1 MALNNIQAIVFDVD
15 GTLYPQRPLRMR
27 IFLELVVQ
35 FAQKPVSQFRT
46 LKVLR
51 AYRRAHELARTNR
64 SDDTAQNLQLCI
76 ASELSGEHP
85 DFVERSVREWFQ
97 LRPLRH
103 LKAVLYPDLV
113 ALLRQARDHGIR
125 LGVLSDYP
133 AADKLSAMG
142 IIDYF
147 DAIVS
152 SHDESVGYLKP
163 HPRGLQTCLQQL
175 SVQPGQSL
183 YIGDRADVDLP
194 CAARAHTQFVLFG
207 KAPSDARCLTVSSY
221 HQLSQVLGFQS

>member
-27 IFLELVVQ
+27 ILLELAAQ
-35 FAQKPVSQFRT
+35 FAKKPAIQFRT

-51 AYRRAHELARTNR
+51 AYRKAHELARTNR
-64 SDDTAQNLQLCI
+64 SDVTAQRLQLCI

-85 DFVERSVREWFQ
+85 EFVEGSVREWFQ
-97 LRPLRH
+97 HRPLRH

-113 ALLRQARDHGIR
+113 ALLRQARAHGIR
-125 LGVLSDYP
+125 LGVMSDYP
-133 AADKLSAMG
+133 AVDKLSALG

-163 HPRGLQTCLQQL
+163 HPRGLQTCLRKL
-175 SVQPGQSL
+175 AVQPGQSL

-194 CAARAHTQFVLFG
+194 CATSAHTQFVLFG
-207 KAPSDARCLTVSSY
+207 KAPNRSDCLTVSSY
-221 HQLSQVLGFQS
+221 NQLSQALGF